1 MKSQGEFLG
10 EVASLLDEAQVRYM
24 VTGSIA
30 STYHGRPR
38 ATQDVDVV
46 VETNRDPLLAFVRAC
61 AARGFYVDAEDA
73 KDAMVHRSIF
83 NVIDAS
89 SGYKVDIIVRKDRP
103 FSVEEFSRRRR
114 VELPTFVV
122 SMVTAED
129 AILSKLEWSQAGGSD
144 RRTASTKMRW
154 GSPYP
159 KAICSTSPISGGRR
173 RLRLAPGQLERLAF
187 CRARR
192 APSMGAGAHAA
203 ALDRGDPA
211 TSAVRLPS
219 MQDANDDHPVVN
231 PEDSAITANS

>member
-1 MKSQGEFLG
+1 MKSQAEFLG
-10 EVASLLDEAQVRYM
+10 EIASLLDEAQVRYM

-46 VETNRDPLLAFVRAC
+46 VGTNRDHLIAFVRAC

-73 KDAMVHRSIF
+73 KDALEHRSIF

-89 SGYKVDIIVRKDRP
+89 SGYKVDIIIRKDRP

-144 RRTASTKMRW
+144 RQYQDAVGIALSQGDLLDLAYLRRW
-154 GSPYP
+154 AVELGVEN
-159 KAICSTSPISGGRR
+159 KL
-173 RLRLAPGQLERLAF
+173 LRLLADRERP
-187 CRARR
+187 R
-192 APSMGAGAHAA
+192 
-203 ALDRGDPA
+203 
-211 TSAVRLPS
+211 
-219 MQDANDDHPVVN
+219 
-231 PEDSAITANS
+231 

>member
-1 MKSQGEFLG
+1 MKSQAEFLG
-10 EVASLLDEAQVRYM
+10 EIASLLDEAQVRYM

-46 VETNRDPLLAFVRAC
+46 VGTNRDHLIAFVRAC

-73 KDAMVHRSIF
+73 KDALEHRSIF

-89 SGYKVDIIVRKDRP
+89 SGYKVDIIIRKDRP

-144 RRTASTKMRW
+144 RQYQDAVGIALSQGDLLDLAYLRRW
-154 GSPYP
+154 AVELGVENEL
-159 KAICSTSPISGGRR
+159 
-173 RLRLAPGQLERLAF
+173 LRLLADRERP
-187 CRARR
+187 R
-192 APSMGAGAHAA
+192 
-203 ALDRGDPA
+203 
-211 TSAVRLPS
+211 
-219 MQDANDDHPVVN
+219 
-231 PEDSAITANS
+231 